1 MALETDKKKV
11 ALVEGETPKKSTGVN
26 GTLWFLS
33 IALIVAAAL
42 GNVYFAEQY
51 STPIRVLG
59 LVVLLLIAFGLLAVT
74 NQGKKALTFFSESRV
89 ELRRIFW
96 PTRQE
101 ATQTTFIV
109 IGVTVLASLIL
120 WGLDSIIVAV
130 LQFLT
135 DLRF

>member
-11 ALVEGETPKKSTGVN
+11 ELVESRVPQKSSGVN
-26 GTLWFLS
+26 GALWFLG
-33 IALIVAAAL
+33 IALIIAAAL
-42 GNVYFAEQY
+42 GNVYFADQY

-59 LVVLLLIAFGLLAVT
+59 LVVVLVVAFALLAIT
-74 NQGKKALTFFSESRV
+74 NQGKKFLTFFGESRV

-109 IGVTVLASLIL
+109 MGVTVISSLVL
-120 WGLDSIIVAV
+120 WGLDSIIVAI

>member
-11 ALVEGETPKKSTGVN
+11 TLVEGETPKKSAAVN

-33 IALIVAAAL
+33 IAVIVAAAL
-42 GNVYFAEQY
+42 GNVYFAEEY

-59 LVVLLLIAFGLLAVT
+59 VVVLLLIAFALLAVT
-74 NQGKKALTFFSESRV
+74 NQGRSALAFFGEARV

-120 WGLDSIIVAV
+120 WGFDSIIVTV

-135 DLRF
+135 DFRF